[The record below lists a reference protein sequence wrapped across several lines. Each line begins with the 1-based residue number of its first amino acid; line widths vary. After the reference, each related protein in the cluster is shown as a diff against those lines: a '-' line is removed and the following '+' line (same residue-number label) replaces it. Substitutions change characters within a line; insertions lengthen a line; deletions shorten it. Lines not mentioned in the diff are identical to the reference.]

1 MSIPNFISLA
11 RLFAAPLTV
20 WLILTGEITLA
31 FWLFF
36 VAAVSDAVDG
46 FIAKRFKL
54 TTVLGAYLDPLAD
67 KALLVGV
74 YVALGNAGHLE
85 LWLVI
90 LVVFRDLVIV
100 GGALLFWLLTR
111 SLTMQPLMIS
121 KVNTVAQIV
130 LAAVMLGSL
139 GLGVAID
146 RLIIE
151 TLVYAVAATTLLS
164 GGRYVMV
171 WTRRAAGVENP

>member
-1 MSIPNFISLA
+1 FISLA

-20 WLILTGEITLA
+20 WLILTGEITVA
-31 FWLFF
+31 FWTFF
-36 VAAVSDAVDG
+36 AAAVSDAVDG
-46 FIAKRFKL
+46 FIAKRFKR

-90 LVVFRDLVIV
+90 LVVFRDLLIV

-146 RLIIE
+146 RLIE
-151 TLVYAVAATTLLS
+151 TLVYVVAATTLLS
-164 GGRYVMV
+164 GGRYVME
-171 WTRRAAGVENP
+171 WTRRAAGVEAP

>member
-11 RLFAAPLTV
+11 RLFSAPLTF

-31 FWLFF
+31 FWAFF
-36 VAAVSDAVDG
+36 AAAISDAVDG
-46 FIAKRFKL
+46 FIAKRFQQ

-74 YVALGNAGHLE
+74 YIALGNEGYLE

-90 LVVFRDLVIV
+90 LVVFRDLLII
-100 GGALLFWLLTR
+100 GGALLYWLLTR
-111 SLTMQPLMIS
+111 SLTMKPLMIS

-130 LAAVMLGSL
+130 LATVMLANL
-139 GLGVAID
+139 GFDVGAD
-146 RLIIE
+146 RLIDG
-151 TLVYAVAATTLLS
+151 LVYVVAATTLLS
-164 GGRYVMV
+164 GGRYVME
-171 WTRRAAGVENP
+171 WTRRAAGVEAP